1 LRCEGV
7 FSLKEAPSSEVIA
20 GGGREGCEKE
30 KEEKKGKRK
39 KEANTC
45 LAFSAQTYACRFG
58 ITQPL
63 F

>member
-1 LRCEGV
+1 MG
-7 FSLKEAPSSEVIA
+7 
-20 GGGREGCEKE
+20 GGGREKEE